1 MPNITYKNTP
11 GSGTLAAGASPT
23 GVDVS
28 ENWYYPTATGEQ
40 SLEVINGHLD
50 AANLDSS
57 LKFENKHIQKGT
69 ISRTKMVGCTA
80 NIDYFAQMFGG
91 STTQASVDDIYDEP
105 SDQILSRE
113 AVAIPGLGIRF
124 YVPFSGAKCILQW
137 SFNHQ
142 NDGVYASQFLP
153 RVVMANGKNFP
164 AFFLFVDG
172 VMDHINARRYTPG
185 AGVLD
190 PAGNTGLGVDFSY
203 GRAWS
208 GHKLITSMT
217 KGWHSADIRVML
229 PARGEDNNKVTQCR
243 VRTRGMRYILFR

>member
-57 LKFENKHIQKGT
+57 FKFENKHVQRGT
-69 ISRTKMVGCTA
+69 LARAKMVGCTA
-80 NIDYFAQMFGG
+80 NIDYFSQVFGG
-91 STTQASVDDIYDEP
+91 ATTRAATDDIYDEP
-105 SDQILSRE
+105 SDQVLSKE

-137 SFNHQ
+137 NFNQQ
-142 NDGVYASQFLP
+142 NDGVYAQTPLDVLA
-153 RVVMANGKNFP
+153 RGKNFP

-172 VMDHINARRYTPG
+172 VMDHINARRYIPG
-185 AGVLD
+185 AAVLD
-190 PAGNTGLGVDFSY
+190 PAGGFGLGVDFSY

-229 PARGEDNNKVTQCR
+229 PAGGADDNKVTQCR